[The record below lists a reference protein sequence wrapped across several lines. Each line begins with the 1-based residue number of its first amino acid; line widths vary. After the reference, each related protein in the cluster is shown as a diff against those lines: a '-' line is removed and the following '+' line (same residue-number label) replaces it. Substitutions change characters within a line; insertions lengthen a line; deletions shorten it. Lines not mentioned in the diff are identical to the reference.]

1 MINGAHS
8 ILFSTDPEADRA
20 FLRDVLGLVH
30 IDAGDG
36 WLIFGLPPSELAVHP
51 AEQSAPPELYLLC
64 HDVEALVQTLELGD
78 VATTPIEDKGWG
90 LVTEITLPSG
100 LQLPVYQPLHP
111 RPPSPSELRDLPVN
125 YGRSGAQRG
134 RKASKTGYG
143 VRPTKTTRT
152 GRPPKTKKFSP
163 AATPGKAAKVSKL
176 SKANKAAKKV
186 AKATKADKPAK
197 ASKPAKKTASPKRAL
212 QTNKRNVKTKR

>member
-8 ILFSTDPEADRA
+8 ILFSIDPEADRA

-51 AEQSAPPELYLLC
+51 AEPGAQSAAGQLYLLC

-78 VATTPIEDKGWG
+78 VATTPVQDEGWG

-100 LQLPVYQPLHP
+100 LQLPVYQPHHP
-111 RPPSPSELRDLPVN
+111 RPPSPSELRDLPSST
-125 YGRSGAQRG
+125 GRGSTQRG
-134 RKASKTGYG
+134 RKSSKTGYA

-163 AATPGKAAKVSKL
+163 AAKPGKPTKAAKASKT
-176 SKANKAAKKV
+176 AKV
-186 AKATKADKPAK
+186 AKVAK
-197 ASKPAKKTASPKRAL
+197 VSKPAKKTATKKRAL
-212 QTNKRNVKTKR
+212 QTDKRSLKTKRR